1 MEKWGTELP
10 KFSSPDEEIAFLRAE
25 LRTREEQV
33 AKAPETAT
41 ELNTPAR
48 ELISSYQE
56 PTPNQ
61 VLTEDYALKTPEV
74 AAIVLDLA
82 PEAHD
87 RQMEELLGILEAK
100 GVKNALA
107 VLAELNNPHL
117 EDDFHRFLIQYL
129 RVARPDQLPETEPLA
144 SALKMTLFEVG
155 LPEVKESSES
165 EAGQNK
171 VKTII
176 SLMEQLYAGLQGL
189 PFSVELSVSNE
200 GQETLFYISVP
211 ESKRSVLEKQV
222 VAFFPGA
229 RVLETKNDYNVFNAE
244 GVTVGSVA
252 ALSNSPALSL
262 KTYEQFDYDPLNVL
276 INSFSKLD
284 QLGEGAAVQ
293 LVCRSASLDYTK
305 LYKGKLS
312 RLEKGDKTKEVLNE
326 TSLGKELAVEVGKF
340 FLPAKKPVKPG
351 EKPEK
356 VLDILTIDSIKHKLE
371 APILEINLRLLASA
385 PSRPSAEA
393 LLTDLEAAFSQLE
406 QPGSNKLV
414 FTRPSGRS
422 LSNLLHAFSF
432 RLFNERE
439 LLPLNLKELS
449 TIYHFPSATVQV
461 TDNLRAV
468 RAKTAPPPV
477 DLPSNGLKLG
487 ENRHQGGSTPIYFA
501 PEDRLRHFYTVGQT
515 GTGKSTLL
523 KNMAIQDIV
532 NGEGVCF
539 VDPHGVDIL
548 DILAAVPKERFEDVI
563 YFDPA
568 GERPLGLNMLDYNPK
583 YPDQKT
589 FVVNELLAIFNKLF
603 DMKTVGGPIFEQYF
617 RNSALLALDEPGANP
632 TLLDIARILAEPE
645 FRRAKLAKSTNPI
658 IRQFWLEVAEKA
670 GGEAALQNVVPY
682 ITSKFD
688 AFLTND
694 IMRPILLQRHSA
706 FDFRQLMDEKKILL
720 VNLAKG
726 RLGDI
731 NANLIGLIV
740 VGKILQAALSRVDAP
755 RDTLPP
761 FYLYID
767 EFQNITTNSTATILS
782 EARKYK
788 LGLNLAHQFIGQI
801 EDEIKEAV
809 FGNVGTMAAF
819 RVGVD
824 DAKYLATQF
833 APVFEEGDLVNLDNR
848 HAYLRLLVNGRPARP
863 FDVETL
869 APLPANNDLINKLR
883 ELSGLKYGRARSD
896 VEQEINAQY
905 QK

>member
-25 LRTREEQV
+25 LAAREERV
-33 AKAPETAT
+33 TKTPESLT
-41 ELNTPAR
+41 ELNKPAR

-61 VLTEDYALKTPEV
+61 VLTEDYVLKTPEV

-82 PEAHD
+82 PETHD

-100 GVKNALA
+100 GVKNTLS

-117 EDDFHRFLIQYL
+117 ADDFHRLLIQYL
-129 RVARPDQLPETEPLA
+129 RVARPDQMPESEPLA

-155 LPEVKESSES
+155 LPEVRVNDDDQ
-165 EAGQNK
+165 AGQNK

-176 SLMEQLYAGLQGL
+176 SLMEQLYAGLQGM

-200 GQETLFYISVP
+200 GEETLFYVSVP
-211 ESKRSVLEKQV
+211 EHKRSVLEKQV

-244 GVTVGSVA
+244 GITVASVA
-252 ALSNSPALSL
+252 SLDNYPALSL

-276 INSFSKLD
+276 VNSFSKLN
-284 QLGEGAAVQ
+284 QVGEGAAVQ
-293 LVCRSASLDYTK
+293 LICRPTTFDYSK
-305 LYKGKLS
+305 LYRGKLA
-312 RLEKGDKTKEVLNE
+312 RLEKGEKTKEVLNDN
-326 TSLGKELAVEVGKF
+326 SFGHDLAKEVGKF
-340 FLPAKKPVKPG
+340 FLPAKKPAKPE
-351 EKPEK
+351 EKSEK
-356 VLDILTIDSIKHKLE
+356 VLDTQTIETIKHKLE
-371 APILEINLRLLASA
+371 SPILEVNLRLLASA

-393 LLTDLEAAFSQLE
+393 LLTDLESAFSQLE
-406 QPGSNKLV
+406 QSGSNKLK
-414 FTRPSGRS
+414 FNRPSGRE
-422 LSNLLHAFSF
+422 LNKLFHAFSF

-449 TIYHFPSATVQV
+449 TIYHFPSATVKV

-477 DLPSNGLKLG
+477 SLPMSGLKLG
-487 ENRHQGGSTPIYFA
+487 ENRHQGGVTPIYFGA
-501 PEDRLRHFYTVGQT
+501 EDRLRHFYTVGQT

-539 VDPHGVDIL
+539 MDPHGVDIL
-548 DILAAVPKERFEDVI
+548 DILAAVPPARFEDVI

-617 RNSALLALDEPGANP
+617 RNSALLALEDTGTPA
-632 TLLDIARILAEPE
+632 TLLDVARILAEPE

-670 GGEAALQNVVPY
+670 GGEASLQNVVPD

-694 IMRPILLQRHSA
+694 IMRPILLQRQSA

-731 NANLIGLIV
+731 NANLLGLII

-788 LGLNLAHQFIGQI
+788 LSLHLAHQFIGQI
-801 EDEIKEAV
+801 EDEIKNAV
-809 FGNVGTMAAF
+809 FGNVGTIAAF

-824 DAKYLATQF
+824 DAKYLASQF
-833 APVFEEGDLVNLDNR
+833 VPVFDESDLVNLDNR
-848 HAYLRLLVNGRPARP
+848 HAYLRLLVEGRPARP
-863 FDVETL
+863 FDLETL
-869 APLPANNDLINKLR
+869 APLPTNNQLIDKLR
-883 ELSGLKYGRARSD
+883 ELSNLKYGRARSD
-896 VEQEINAQY
+896 IEQEINALY
-905 QK
+905 KK